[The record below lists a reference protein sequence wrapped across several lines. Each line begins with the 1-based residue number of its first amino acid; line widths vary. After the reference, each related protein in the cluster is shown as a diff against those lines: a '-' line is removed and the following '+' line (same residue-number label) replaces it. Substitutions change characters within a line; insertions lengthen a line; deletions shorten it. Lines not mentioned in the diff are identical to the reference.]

1 MKKVFSLWFMDIAKY
16 IVTALVLS
24 TVLTDV
30 ADVISRWI
38 FYSAAFIL
46 IAIIILC
53 GVVLFRS
60 ADKDEKKEKQDKEKD
75 KKNKK
80 NVK

>member
-30 ADVISRWI
+30 ADVISRWV

-46 IAIIILC
+46 IAVIILC
-53 GVVLFRS
+53 GVFLFR
-60 ADKDEKKEKQDKEKD
+60 AAEKDEKKEKRDIE
-75 KKNKK
+75 KNKN